1 MHIYIMRH
9 GQSLDNAN
17 KLVSGNREAPLT
29 ELGKHQARLVANKV
43 KKLSIDRIVCSPLG
57 RAQQTAKIIAE
68 VIDYPDAAILTLD
81 ELRERDLGE
90 IEGISYAKNER
101 LNGNFPAVEHIRG
114 VEPLDRL
121 HARVQHA
128 LRLIMADK
136 KHQNVLIVCHF
147 IVGRMLRVVA
157 EGRKAQDIYEE
168 PRLENATIY
177 QLI

>member
-1 MHIYIMRH
+1 MRH

-17 KLVSGNREAPLT
+17 KLVSGNRETPLT
-29 ELGKHQARLVANKV
+29 ELGKYQAKLAARRS
-43 KKLSIDRIVCSPLG
+43 KKLPIDLIVCSPLG
-57 RAQQTAKIIAE
+57 RAKQTASIMADIL
-68 VIDYPDAAILTLD
+68 DYPEASILMLD
-81 ELRERDLGE
+81 ELRERDLGDL
-90 IEGISYAKNER
+90 EGVSYAKNER

-128 LRLIMADK
+128 MRLIMQDK
-136 KHQNVLIVCHF
+136 KHRCVLVVCHF

-157 EGRKAQDIYEE
+157 EGKEPQAIYEE

-177 QLI
+177 PLI

>member
-1 MHIYIMRH
+1 MRH

-17 KLVSGNREAPLT
+17 KLVSGNRETPLT
-29 ELGKHQARLVANKV
+29 QIGKHQAKLVASKT

-57 RAQQTAKIIAE
+57 RAKETARIIADAL
-68 VIDYPDAAILTLD
+68 DYPDSSILTLD
-81 ELRERDLGE
+81 ELRERDLGDL
-90 IEGISYAKNER
+90 EGFSYAKNER

-128 LRLIMADK
+128 LRLIMQDK
-136 KHQNVLIVCHF
+136 KHHNVLIVCHF

-157 EGRKAQDIYEE
+157 EGKKPESIYEE
-168 PRLENATIY
+168 PRIENATIY
-177 QLI
+177 QLT